1 MIRKLP
7 GRSLSLHARVILGM
21 VIVSLPLLFALLVGR
36 TVLLPRLSET
46 FHEAI
51 AEVIQETQPIKQLQV
66 LLLNA
71 AMPVNDIIISG
82 DPREVE
88 RFDKLSHEIDRMFR
102 ETAITAFKL
111 PQERESILMAQ
122 RDWEEAKA
130 RGRAILARGGPRHDA
145 ATTRNMKAFD
155 AKIDAAVQT
164 LDYVH
169 ELARGELGDHLA
181 RADALERKMLVF
193 AALMT
198 GIGLIL
204 ALVVGVLVAR
214 SILRPLALLEKGA
227 AQIGAGDLAH
237 RIPSGRNDELG
248 RVAGAF
254 NAMAAKLE
262 RARSELAELAIRDS
276 LTQAYN
282 RREFVRRIEDE
293 ARRCRRSRRPF
304 SLLMVDIDHF
314 KSINDTY
321 GHPAGDE
328 ALKSIV
334 ALLHANA
341 RPTDFIA
348 RYGGEEFALIL
359 PETASASAIPVAER
373 LREAVAA
380 QPVAVTADKSIRLTA
395 SFGVATYLEE
405 TEEIEHLI
413 ARADEALYQA
423 KNAGRNCVRRFTLA

>member
-7 GRSLSLHARVILGM
+7 GRSLSLRARVILGM
-21 VIVSLPLLFALLVGR
+21 VIVSLPLLFALLIGR
-36 TVLLPRLSET
+36 TVLLPSLSET

-51 AEVIQETQPIKQLQV
+51 AEVIQETQPIRQLQV

-102 ETAITAFKL
+102 ETTITAFKL
-111 PQERESILMAQ
+111 PQERESILTAQ
-122 RDWEEAKA
+122 REWEEAKA

-169 ELARGELGDHLA
+169 ELARGELADHLA
-181 RADALERKMLVF
+181 RADAIERKMLVF
-193 AALMT
+193 VASMT
-198 GIGLIL
+198 GIGLVL
-204 ALVVGVLVAR
+204 TLVVGVLVAR

-227 AQIGAGDLAH
+227 AQIGTGDLAH
-237 RIPSGRNDELG
+237 RIPPGRDDELG

-262 RARSELAELAIRDS
+262 RARSELEELAIRDS

-282 RREFVRRIEDE
+282 RREFLRHIEEE
-293 ARRCRRSRRPF
+293 ARRCRRTRRPF

-328 ALKSIV
+328 VLKNIV
-334 ALLHANA
+334 ARLRSSA

-359 PETASASAIPVAER
+359 PETDGTNAIPVAER
-373 LREAVAA
+373 LREAIAA
-380 QPVAVTADKSIRLTA
+380 QPVAITADKSIRLTA

-423 KNAGRNCVRRFTLA
+423 KHAGRNCVRRFALA